1 MYFIKEHGNKK
12 NGRLIIQSKC
22 AKCGNKKSRF
32 VTELQAKALLSN
44 LGIKIPLNKMPLLN
58 ALF

>member
-1 MYFIKEHGNKK
+1 MCFIKEHGNKK

-22 AKCGNKKSRF
+22 AKCGNKNSR
-32 VTELQAKALLSN
+32 LSN